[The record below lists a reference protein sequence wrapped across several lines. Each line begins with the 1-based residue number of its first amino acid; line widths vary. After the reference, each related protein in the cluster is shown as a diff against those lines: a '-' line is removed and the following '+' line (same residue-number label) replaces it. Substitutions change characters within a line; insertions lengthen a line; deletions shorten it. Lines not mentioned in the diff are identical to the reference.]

1 MILDGAHN
9 PEGTGALAK
18 AIKKYVSKKRM
29 IGVCGMMADKNVRE
43 AVRKLDGVM
52 EKVYTVAPNSPRAMS
67 AADLAAVWERL
78 RIPAQP
84 GRFRG
89 GGPASCPPEGKEAR
103 RARVRLAL
111 SGGRG
116 ASPPAAPE
124 TVKRTGSHTSRKCAG
139 KIPYPEREETARS
152 GQGIFSVH
160 KRRPFGEI

>member
-1 MILDGAHN
+1 MKGLRALGWEISDEALQKGFAAVTFPARMEVMAEHPVVILDGAHN

-84 GRFRG
+84 AASVEEALHLALREGAERG
-89 GGPASCPPEGKEAR
+89 VLVCGSLYLAGEAR
-103 RARVRLAL
+103 PLL
-111 SGGRG
+111 QHL
-116 ASPPAAPE
+116 
-124 TVKRTGSHTSRKCAG
+124 K
-139 KIPYPEREETARS
+139 
-152 GQGIFSVH
+152 Q
-160 KRRPFGEI
+160 